1 MARNLVKKIHEN
13 LATYAKTIF
22 GKQNTSKDNCSMCE
36 NNTLFFKPSYGGSVI
51 AYTKSKNFS
60 GIVYQR
66 YAYGF
71 PLDGPV
77 ICYDLDLNIK
87 KKRIWSLV

>member
-1 MARNLVKKIHEN
+1 
-13 LATYAKTIF
+13 
-22 GKQNTSKDNCSMCE
+22 MCE

-87 KKRIWSLV
+87 KKGGGDGTHHSMRKLLTTVSGF